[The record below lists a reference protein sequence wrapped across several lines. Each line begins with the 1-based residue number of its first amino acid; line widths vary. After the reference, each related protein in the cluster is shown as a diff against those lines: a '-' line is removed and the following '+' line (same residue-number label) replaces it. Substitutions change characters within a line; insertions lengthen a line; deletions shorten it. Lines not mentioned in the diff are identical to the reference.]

1 MVYKVLIIL
10 GVLLLASGV
19 IGYWLSTGAGK
30 NASERGDGQGTRTE
44 ESRPV
49 AEVQTAAVE
58 RKSISE
64 TLTTYGG
71 VVAPPGMTH
80 FVAVSFESCIK
91 HVLVSAGQVV
101 NKGDALLEIEAT
113 AASLL
118 QLQQAETADEEAHKE
133 LEQTKRRFDLKLAT
147 NQELFQAE
155 KATAD
160 ADLQLNSLRQQG
172 VGVMREI
179 RSDTSGIVA
188 KVDVE
193 GGQVAAYSVCPRRDR
208 CYFSRNVGRAEKS
221 CFTRGLRL
229 YALFGSE

>member
-10 GVLLLASGV
+10 GVLLLASGA

-58 RKSISE
+58 HKSISE

-71 VVAPPGMTH
+71 VVAAPGKTH
-80 FVAVSFESCIK
+80 FVEVSFESRIK
-91 HVLVSAGQVV
+91 HILVSAGQVV

-133 LEQTKRRFDLKLAT
+133 LETDEKTLRLEIGYQSGTLPGRKSCSGRRFT
-147 NQELFQAE
+147 AE
-155 KATAD
+155 QPSPA
-160 ADLQLNSLRQQG
+160 RG
-172 VGVMREI
+172 W
-179 RSDTSGIVA
+179 
-188 KVDVE
+188 
-193 GGQVAAYSVCPRRDR
+193 
-208 CYFSRNVGRAEKS
+208 CYA
-221 CFTRGLRL
+221 
-229 YALFGSE
+229 